1 MKHTSDKLPFLNA
14 LCWQIADVDRM
25 TRSEILQTYERGWRH
40 LNVLA
45 RPNAAEW
52 QFIRDLSSE
61 SGSWLLSEVELKDR
75 SMMKHQWHESI
86 LLVLQSLRSEFFQ
99 AAGIY
104 FGGGT
109 LVSLMC
115 DEHRL
120 SQDIDFLTN
129 SDGYRQ
135 LRRSI
140 ADRGY
145 DLLFES
151 TNRLQF
157 PRSIQAD
164 GYGVRFPIEVDN
176 NTIKFEI
183 IVESRIEIAEAN
195 YPEWSPVPC
204 LSIVDCWAEKLLANA
219 DRWADEG
226 TRSRDIIDLSALRL
240 KSSLLSVG
248 IDKAETAYQ
257 VRPAL
262 LKALA
267 RFQINSDWRDRCYRS
282 LAIDRRD
289 RIIDGIDLLADELE
303 LPATIR
309 TFSEMPATE

>member
-1 MKHTSDKLPFLNA
+1 MQHTSDKLPFLNA
-14 LCWQIADVDRM
+14 LCWQIVDVDRM
-25 TRSEILQTYERGWRH
+25 TRLEILQTYERGWRH

-45 RPNAAEW
+45 RPNAEEW
-52 QFIRDLSSE
+52 RFIRDLSSE
-61 SGSWLLSEVELKDR
+61 CGSWLLSDLELKDR

-99 AAGIY
+99 EIGIY
-104 FGGGT
+104 FGG
-109 LVSLMC
+109 VSLMC
-115 DEHRL
+115 NEHRL

-145 DLLFES
+145 DLIFES

-183 IVESRIEIAEAN
+183 IVESRIKIAEAN

-219 DRWADEG
+219 DRWAEEG

-240 KSSLLSVG
+240 KSSLLSAG

-262 LKALA
+262 TKALA
-267 RFQINSDWRDRCYRS
+267 RFQINSDWRDRCYQS
-282 LAIDRRD
+282 LAIDKCD
-289 RIIDGIDLLADELE
+289 RIIDGIDLLAEDLG

-309 TFSEMPATE
+309 TFSEMHAPG